1 MLAFELGKGKI
12 LTFRPGLLYR
22 INKLRGIF
30 NLVFHHPTPGWGG
43 ENFDFGD
50 EQNDEDSTNG
60 CCFCVSVLH
69 MSKLKGAVAAGVC
82 VRLSRSN
89 KSPAKVGP
97 F

>member
-1 MLAFELGKGKI
+1 MFQFWVPPPLKTVRTDLSIGFQA
-12 LTFRPGLLYR
+12 
-22 INKLRGIF
+22 IF

-43 ENFDFGD
+43 ENFDFED
-50 EQNDEDSTNG
+50 EQNDEDSTDG
-60 CCFCVSVLH
+60 FCFCVSVLH

-89 KSPAKVGP
+89 KSPAKVGS